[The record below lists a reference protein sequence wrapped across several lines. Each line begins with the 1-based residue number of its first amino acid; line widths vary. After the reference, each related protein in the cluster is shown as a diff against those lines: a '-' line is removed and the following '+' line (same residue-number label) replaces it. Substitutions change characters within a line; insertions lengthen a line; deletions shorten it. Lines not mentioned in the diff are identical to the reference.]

1 MNKEVTLNPTFT
13 PSVKHKVNKKSLR
26 SSMWLERLL
35 AYSFLAPSLLLFGVF
50 LFYPLVKSLY
60 LSLYLTDPRGRV
72 AQYVGLD
79 NFTNLLTSELFYKSI
94 QVTLLFILYT
104 VPTGIILALL
114 LAGLAQSKLRGIRIF
129 RFIFSLPMA
138 ISVGTGSIIWMILYH
153 PTLGMLNYI
162 LGLLSIDPIQW
173 LTDPNWALISIALMT
188 IWMNI
193 GFQFIVLLSGMQSVP
208 QDIYDSAQIDGARP
222 IRTFVSLTIPLITP
236 SLFFVF
242 VVSIIGAFQSFGQI
256 NILTKGGPMNS
267 TDVMVYNIYQDAFVN
282 YRFGIGSAQ
291 ALILFFII
299 LMLTLFQF
307 KFLEK
312 KVHYQ

>member
-1 MNKEVTLNPTFT
+1 
-13 PSVKHKVNKKSLR
+13 
-26 SSMWLERLL
+26 MWLERLL